1 MIDRR
6 VAKRYATA
14 LFRIAIELAKTEEID
29 EQALVLRDVFENKE
43 LKRFFSQPQISR
55 AKKAEFLEKNFRS
68 NVHPSVYNLL
78 NILLHK
84 GRIFIASDVFD
95 YFDLLSDRYRG
106 IEEVRVITAVPVEDE
121 FVKRLM
127 ERLRKFSTY
136 PDLRVTTSVEPQILG
151 GAKVYLG
158 RHTVIDGTLA
168 TRLTAMKEKLVV
180 YKDY

>member
-14 LFRIAIELAKTEEID
+14 LFRIAIENGNVEEID
-29 EQALVLRDVFENKE
+29 TQALALRDIFEDKE

-55 AKKAEFLEKNFRS
+55 KKKAEFLEKSFLTKI
-68 NVHPSVYNLL
+68 HQSVFNLL
-78 NILLHK
+78 SILLYK
-84 GRIFIASDVFD
+84 GRISIVPDVFD

-121 FVKRLM
+121 YIN
-127 ERLRKFSTY
+127 RLRESLSRFSSY
-136 PDLRVTTSVEPQILG
+136 PDLRVSSSVDTSILG
-151 GAKVYLG
+151 GAKIYLG
-158 RHTVIDGTLA
+158 RHTVIDGSLA
-168 TRLTAMKEKLVV
+168 TRLAAMKDKLVV